1 MHSLNLLKRWPLKS
15 VGKVN
20 QLMQTASIS
29 VRTVEKPKNKEE
41 ENSLY
46 PRKIFS
52 GIQPTGQLHLGNY
65 LGAIQKWIELQNNQE
80 DVTYC
85 IVDMHSITIDQ
96 NPAVLRENIFEM
108 AATMYACGLNPEDG
122 NLFVQSSVKEHSE
135 LCWILN
141 CLTTMARLGHLP
153 QFKEKSRKV
162 KDVPLGLYVYPVLQ
176 AADIMLYKATHVPV
190 GEDQLQHIQ
199 LTQHLTRI
207 FNTRYGQTFPIC
219 HAMIDNQ
226 EAARIRSLRNPAK
239 KMSKSD
245 PDTRAT
251 ISIRDE
257 PDVIVEKIKKAVTDF
272 TSDVTYD
279 PANRPGVSNL
289 VAIHSLVSG
298 TPIEKI
304 IEEARTLDTGR
315 YKLRVAEAV
324 VEHLKPIKAKIDKRL
339 ARKTELIYMLEQGAE
354 KARQQAQETLE
365 DVKQKMGLGIYTNI
379 PQNLDVNTFSDK
391 VEEKP
396 VKETK
401 VETTVAKF
409 DEEGKPIVP
418 KQKIR
423 LESRRSNHTQ
433 SLAPAFEI
441 SLGTPSKLDSKKVTQ
456 TPAEQTTQ
464 QKEELPEKSVN

>member
-1 MHSLNLLKRWPLKS
+1 MHTLKIWQRLQS
-15 VGKVN
+15 SATRKVVQFN
-20 QLMQTASIS
+20 QTASIS
-29 VRTVEKPKNKEE
+29 VRTVEKTKNKDE
-41 ENSLY
+41 ENTIY

-85 IVDMHSITIDQ
+85 IVDMHSITVDQ
-96 NPAVLRENIFEM
+96 NPAALRENIFEM
-108 AATMYACGLNPEDG
+108 AATMFACGLNPDDG
-122 NLFVQSSVKEHSE
+122 NLFVQSAVKEHTE
-135 LCWILN
+135 LGWILN
-141 CLTTMARLGHLP
+141 CLCTMARLGHLP
-153 QFKEKSRKV
+153 QFKEKSKKV

-207 FNTRYGQTFPIC
+207 FNSRYGQTFPVC

-226 EAARIRSLRNPAK
+226 EAARIRSLRNPSK

-245 PDTRAT
+245 PDTKAT

-279 PANRPGVSNL
+279 PLNRLGVSNL

-298 TPIEKI
+298 SSIEQI
-304 IEEARTLDTGR
+304 IEEAKSLDTGR

-324 VEHLKPIKAKIDKRL
+324 VEHLKPIKAKIDTHL
-339 ARKTELIYMLEQGAE
+339 ERKNDLIYMLERGAE
-354 KARQQAQETLE
+354 KAREQAQETLE
-365 DVKQKMGLGIYTNI
+365 DVKQKMGLGTYTNI
-379 PQNLDVNTFSDK
+379 PQSLDVNTFTDK
-391 VEEKP
+391 PDEKQSSASL
-396 VKETK
+396 KREK
-401 VETTVAKF
+401 VDEGKKF

-423 LESRRSNHTQ
+423 IESRRSQHTQ
-433 SLAPAFEI
+433 TLAPAFK
-441 SLGTPSKLDSKKVTQ
+441 SNLTDVNKMNSKKHAV
-456 TPAEQTTQ
+456 
-464 QKEELPEKSVN
+464 KEGTEEVYEKSLS